1 MLYPV
6 VFSQVI
12 DESIVNYEQR
22 REGIY
27 NGVLNFFK
35 NFGKLLQ
42 ALTLAIVHELTG
54 FVEGA
59 STQPA
64 SALIGIRLHMG
75 LIPAILMAI
84 GLLVFWKYFE
94 LTPEKAKQY
103 KEGIIKLK
111 L

>member
-54 FVEGA
+54 FVEDA

-64 SALIGIRLHMG
+64 SALIGIRLHMRVFFNY
-75 LIPAILMAI
+75 LISLSILNPMI
-84 GLLVFWKYFE
+84 P
-94 LTPEKAKQY
+94 T
-103 KEGIIKLK
+103 
-111 L
+111 